1 MTKSPLLCL
10 VTILVSISG
19 SPAGD
24 EWPQWRG
31 PDGQGHAVGAVD
43 LPIRW
48 SAEENVKWHTEIPG
62 RGHSSPVISG
72 QQVWVTTAMETVASE
87 EQAKE
92 RLEKNTGD
100 QPLTLLSRVSLRAI
114 CLDRDTGKILRNI
127 EVLALENPQWVHKLN
142 SYASPTPVL
151 HEGRLYCH
159 FGSLGSACVDTET
172 GEVLWK
178 NTEVEVNH
186 ENGPGSTP
194 VVWEN
199 RMIFHMDGSDRQSIV
214 ALDTESGK
222 VVWQT
227 ERSGEMDERPQQKKS
242 YATPL
247 LVQVGGVAQLI
258 SPAADWV
265 YGYDP
270 ATGRELWK
278 FKYGELGFSNV
289 PRPVF
294 GQGMLFL
301 ATGFGRSY
309 MLGLK
314 LDGEKVPKEVW
325 RHKKGAP
332 RMPSPIL
339 VGEQLYFISDNGIV
353 SCLEAASGK
362 TLWQE
367 RLDGNYSASPLFA
380 DGHLYFCSQEGRVQ
394 VLDPGADYQLLA
406 DNDMGSPIMASPAA
420 VGKAIYLRS
429 ASGLYRIEK

>member
-1 MTKSPLLCL
+1 
-10 VTILVSISG
+10 VSISG

-31 PDGQGHAVGAVD
+31 PDGQGHAEGAVD

-48 SAEENVKWHTEIPG
+48 SAAENVKWHTEIPG

-87 EQAKE
+87 EEAKE

-151 HEGRLYCH
+151 HGGRLYCH

-172 GEVLWK
+172 GKVLWK
-178 NTEVEVNH
+178 NTEVVVNH

-194 VVWEN
+194 VVWAN
-199 RMIFHMDGSDRQSIV
+199 RMIFHMDGSDRQFIV

-227 ERSGEMDERPQQKKS
+227 DRSGEMDEMPQQKKS

-247 LVQVGGVAQLI
+247 LVQIGGVDQLI

-314 LDGEKVPKEVW
+314 LDGEQVPKEVW
-325 RHKKGAP
+325 RHKKGVP

-353 SCLEAASGK
+353 SCLEAASGE

-380 DGHLYFCSQEGRVQ
+380 DGHLYFCSQEGKIQ
-394 VLDPGADYQLLA
+394 VLAPGPDYQLLA